1 MKKLMIVCS
10 MMGLFSQNLSAQKKD
25 ADPVLFTYGGQPVA
39 KKEFLRMYTKN
50 LNTQK
55 PDFSEKAVRE
65 YLTLYSRFK
74 MKVAEAQAMKLDTL
88 KSIDGELTSYK
99 KQLAKTYLTDNEVK
113 DKLVKEA
120 YDRMKKE
127 VEVAHILVSYPRG
140 TDDTLEAK
148 NKIDSLY
155 REVTMN
161 KADFAKLANQYSED
175 KQSAVNG
182 GNIGYLTA
190 LQFVYAFENDAYK
203 TPIGQYSKPFKTIF
217 GYHIIKK
224 LNERPNRG
232 ELQVA
237 QLLIQVRKSEGEA
250 GEKAAKQKAD
260 SLVAVLRKGGDFKK
274 MVELYSDDK
283 FSKNSDGELPS
294 FGVGA
299 MDPTFE
305 NAAFALKNPGD
316 ISNPILTK
324 YGFHIIK
331 LLKKIPLRPLDSIR
345 GDLTRRVEKD
355 GRMDFAKVEYTNRTK
370 ERLQYKEFPEALT
383 QLINGIKDSDLQN
396 GNFKANDYK
405 NYTKPLFEMAGT
417 QVTQKDFANYIE
429 AYTKGRIY
437 GTKES
442 SLRSLFKNY
451 AEKVLYDHQ
460 EEKLMEENEDY
471 RNLIN
476 EYKDGIMLFELTD
489 RMVWSKASTD
499 TVGLKKFHEAN
510 SSKYIW
516 PPSLKGRYWKTQDE
530 ETMKLLVKELS
541 KSPKPSPDDIM
552 KELNASVIKATYEQG
567 KFEQGRFL
575 DEIKMEPGKFSQYFK
590 NDDGSYSLMDVD
602 EKFDTGTEKTLSEA
616 RGLVVSDYQEYLEK
630 YWIAELEMKYP
641 VKTNEAVLKSIIK

>member
-1 MKKLMIVCS
+1 MKKLFIVCS
-10 MMGLFSQNLSAQKKD
+10 LMALFTLSLQAQKKET
-25 ADPVLFTYGGQPVA
+25 DPVLFTYGGNPVG

-55 PDFSEKAVRE
+55 PDFSEKALRE

-74 MKVAEAQAMKLDTL
+74 MKVAEAEAMKLDTL

-113 DKLVKEA
+113 DKLVNEA
-120 YDRMKKE
+120 YERMKKE
-127 VEVAHILVSYPRG
+127 VEVAHILITYPRG
-140 TDDTLEAK
+140 TDDTLGAK
-148 NKIDSLY
+148 SKADSLHN
-155 REVTMN
+155 ELTQK
-161 KADFAKLANQYSED
+161 KADWSNLVTQYSED

-182 GNIGYLTA
+182 GNIGYMTA
-190 LQFVYAFENDAYK
+190 LQYVYLFENEAYK
-203 TPIGQYSKPFKTIF
+203 TPVGQYSKPFKTIF
-217 GYHIIKK
+217 GYHIVKK
-224 LNERPNRG
+224 LNERPSRG
-232 ELQVA
+232 EVQVA
-237 QLLIQVRKSEGEA
+237 QILVQVRKSDGEA

-260 SLVAVLRKGGDFKK
+260 SLVTALRKGADFKK

-283 FSKNSDGELPS
+283 FSKNSDGELAS
-294 FGVGA
+294 FGVGT
-299 MDPTFE
+299 MDPIFE
-305 NAAFALKNPGD
+305 NAAFAMKNTGD
-316 ISNPILTK
+316 ISNPVQTK

-331 LLKKIPLRPLDSIR
+331 LLKKIPLRPLDSVR
-345 GDLTRRVEKD
+345 TELTRRVEKD

-370 ERLQYKEFPEALT
+370 ERLKYKEFPEALT

-396 GNFKANDYK
+396 GNFKAADYRS
-405 NYTKPLFEMAGT
+405 YSKPLFEMAGV
-417 QVTQKDFANYIE
+417 QITQKDFANYIE
-429 AYTKGRIY
+429 TYTKGRIY

-451 AEKVLYDHQ
+451 SEKMLYDHQ

-499 TVGLKKFHEAN
+499 TVGLKKFHDLN

-516 PPSLKGRYWKTQDE
+516 PPSLKGRLWKTQDE
-530 ETMKLLVKELS
+530 ETMKALIKELN
-541 KSPKPSPDDIM
+541 KSPKPSPDDIL
-552 KELNASVIKATYEQG
+552 KELNAAVVKASYEQG

-575 DEIKMEPGKFSQYFK
+575 DEIKMEAGKYSKYFK
-590 NDDGSYSLMDVD
+590 NDDGTYSLMDVD
-602 EKFDTGTEKTLSEA
+602 EKFDTGTEKTLAEA

-641 VKTNEAVLKSIIK
+641 VKVMEPVLKAMIK

>member
-1 MKKLMIVCS
+1 MKKLFIVCS
-10 MMGLFSQNLSAQKKD
+10 LMGLFTLSLQAQKKET
-25 ADPVLFTYGGQPVA
+25 DPVLFTYGGNPVG

-55 PDFSEKAVRE
+55 PDFSEKALRE

-74 MKVAEAQAMKLDTL
+74 MKVAEAEAMKLDTL

-113 DKLVKEA
+113 DKLVNEA
-120 YDRMKKE
+120 YERMKKE
-127 VEVAHILVSYPRG
+127 VEVAHILITYPRG
-140 TDDTLEAK
+140 TDDTLGAK
-148 NKIDSLY
+148 SKADSLY
-155 REVTMN
+155 NELTQK
-161 KADFAKLANQYSED
+161 KADWSNLVTQYSED

-182 GNIGYLTA
+182 GNIGYMTA
-190 LQFVYAFENDAYK
+190 LQYVYLFENEAYK
-203 TPIGQYSKPFKTIF
+203 TPVGQYSKPFKTIF
-217 GYHIIKK
+217 GYHIVKK
-224 LNERPNRG
+224 LNERPSRG
-232 ELQVA
+232 EVQVA
-237 QLLIQVRKSEGEA
+237 QILVQVRKSDGEA

-260 SLVAVLRKGGDFKK
+260 SLVTALRKGADFKK

-283 FSKNSDGELPS
+283 YSKNSDGELAS
-294 FGVGA
+294 FGVGT
-299 MDPTFE
+299 MDPIFE
-305 NAAFALKNPGD
+305 NAAFAMKNTGD
-316 ISNPILTK
+316 ISNPVQTK

-331 LLKKIPLRPLDSIR
+331 LLKKIPLRPLDSVR
-345 GDLTRRVEKD
+345 TELTRRVEKD

-370 ERLQYKEFPEALT
+370 ERLKYKEFPEALT

-396 GNFKANDYK
+396 GNFKAADYRS
-405 NYTKPLFEMAGT
+405 YSKPLFEMAGV
-417 QVTQKDFANYIE
+417 QITQKDFANYIE
-429 AYTKGRIY
+429 TYTKGRIY

-451 AEKVLYDHQ
+451 SEKMLYDHQ

-499 TVGLKKFHEAN
+499 TVGLKKFHDLN

-516 PPSLKGRYWKTQDE
+516 PPSLKGRLWKTQDE
-530 ETMKLLVKELS
+530 ETMKALIKELN
-541 KSPKPSPDDIM
+541 KSPKPSPDDIL
-552 KELNASVIKATYEQG
+552 KELNAAVVKASYEQG

-575 DEIKMEPGKFSQYFK
+575 DEIKMEAGKYSKYFK
-590 NDDGSYSLMDVD
+590 NDDGTYSLMDVD
-602 EKFDTGTEKTLSEA
+602 EKFDTGTEKTLAEA

-641 VKTNEAVLKSIIK
+641 VKVMEPVLKAMIK